1 MSMTCPRG
9 YQKAKNRTY
18 IPSVVDSAVLCQLGL
33 GSFYLIGSVS
43 AATEEKGFVV
53 SGGGRGG
60 GGICREWHGGGEGG
74 GGVLL
79 LESSVPVG
87 GRMKIGGNVAKT
99 IPVDMLPGIALG
111 KIIERRPS
119 TPPIYSPGPST
130 PPSYSPGP
138 SRNAECSNCK
148 LLLGKIKLRKKEIMS
163 WLRRCAEL
171 REAAQSDEWVE
182 MLVLYCWRSAEEDFR
197 VAGVKLCEEVAAAN
211 EETSYFIQELDVV
224 PGLVVVTQK
233 TSEFLKETQEKDDER
248 LRQLEALAR
257 DTEARAREKCIFIEK
272 LKGNQP
278 F

>member
-1 MSMTCPRG
+1 MKMVPYEAFACRCGARDVVLRESYKPKTRVRLLVSSPR
-9 YQKAKNRTY
+9 ASTP
-18 IPSVVDSAVLCQLGL
+18 PSYS
-33 GSFYLIGSVS
+33 
-43 AATEEKGFVV
+43 
-53 SGGGRGG
+53 
-60 GGICREWHGGGEGG
+60 
-74 GGVLL
+74 
-79 LESSVPVG
+79 
-87 GRMKIGGNVAKT
+87 
-99 IPVDMLPGIALG
+99 PG
-111 KIIERRPS
+111 PS

-233 TSEFLKETQEKDDER
+233 TSEFLKETQEKDDEW
-248 LRQLEALAR
+248 LRQLKALAR